1 MACVRPNHM
10 RHLRMRAL
18 PWLAVCLCA
27 LSVPAQTTQSG
38 ASGYTLQLPVDEVV
52 LTFHATDAH
61 GLPVNDIRAG
71 EIRLLDN
78 GVAPS
83 RIVSFAALLDRPLRV
98 ALLLDTSE
106 SMARALAQA
115 RTISKQFAARILR
128 PGDQG
133 LLTQFGYTSVIVQP
147 WTADASMLIKNI
159 GGIYDGQA
167 NPLPGTALIDSI
179 FRTCHY
185 GFATA
190 DSNTGNFILLFSD
203 GEDTA
208 SRTSMDEALRAC
220 QRSNTAIY
228 AFRVP
233 PTGMGSPGPR
243 TLAEL
248 TEKTGGRVFPADE
261 TEDAVW
267 NDLRVIESEMRNQYR
282 VVYRP
287 AHFVHNGAFHSIE
300 LQLPD
305 RVSRVE
311 VRSGYFAPNR

>member
-1 MACVRPNHM
+1 
-10 RHLRMRAL
+10 MRAL

-61 GLPVNDIRAG
+61 GLPVNDIRLS
-71 EIRLLDN
+71 ETRILDN
-78 GVAPS
+78 GATPEKIIAFDS
-83 RIVSFAALLDRPLRV
+83 LPGRPLRA

-106 SMARALAQA
+106 SMTHALPEIKA
-115 RTISKQFAARILR
+115 ISKEFAARILR
-128 PGDQG
+128 HTHDEG
-133 LLTQFGYTSVIVQP
+133 LVTEFGYTSAVVQS
-147 WTADASMLIKNI
+147 WTGDSSALVRSI
-159 GGIYDGQA
+159 GGIYDGQS
-167 NPLPGTALIDSI
+167 NPLPGTALVDSI
-179 FRTCHY
+179 FRTCLYSFH
-185 GFATA
+185 TA
-190 DSNTGNFILLFSD
+190 DSNTGNVILLFSD

-248 TEKTGGRVFPADE
+248 AEKTGGRVFPADE

-267 NDLRVIESEMRNQYR
+267 NDLRVVESEMRNQYR